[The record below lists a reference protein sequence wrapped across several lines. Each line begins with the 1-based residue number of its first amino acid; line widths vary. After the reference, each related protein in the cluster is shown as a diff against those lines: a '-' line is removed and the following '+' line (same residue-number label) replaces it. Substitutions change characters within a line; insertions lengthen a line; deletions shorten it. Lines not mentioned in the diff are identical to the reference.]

1 MQSKK
6 EQLEELEKE
15 YAKHLKTL
23 DNEKLPSL
31 KKQQKFVKIAKELE
45 EKIKELKGV

>member
-1 MQSKK
+1 MKSKK

-15 YAKHLKTL
+15 YEKHLKSL
-23 DNEKLPSL
+23 DNETLPSL

-45 EKIKELKGV
+45 EKIKILKG